1 MTRALLIL
9 SSLFLMFLALPC
21 AAQYGDGHI
30 RKGSD
35 TLKPAR
41 PHGVDSTDASDTLNP
56 DDRFFQQ
63 IDSAQTDVEPPEP
76 TTLFRKRGGFY
87 GGATIDFTSL
97 NPRDLDPTLDGTP
110 VYLGIQGYVLLNSW
124 LLGGAG
130 TSSTLYGISSNYD
143 RFTLSYGGLLLGYD
157 TRISRSTFSLQGSL
171 LAGAGGIEML
181 KKRPDLGGSGGREI
195 LERTRSENFFVL
207 RPGVS
212 IGYAPTGFL
221 QFSIGAGYLYT
232 VGSDNVVDLR
242 KLVYGFHVTLGIVD

>member
-1 MTRALLIL
+1 MTRALLIF
-9 SSLFLMFLALPC
+9 SSLLFILLALPC

-30 RKGSD
+30 RRGID
-35 TLKPAR
+35 TLKQGRQQGA
-41 PHGVDSTDASDTLNP
+41 DTTNASDTLNP
-56 DDRFFQQ
+56 DTKFFQE
-63 IDSAQTDVEPPEP
+63 IDSAQADVEPPEP
-76 TTLFRKRGGFY
+76 TTFFRKRGGFY

-130 TSSTLYGISSNYD
+130 TSATLYGISSNYD
-143 RFTLSYGGLLLGYD
+143 RFSLSYGGILLGYD

-181 KKRPDLGGSGGREI
+181 KKRPDLGGSAGREI

-207 RPGVS
+207 RPGIS

-221 QFSIGAGYLYT
+221 QFSIGTGYLYT
-232 VGSDNVVDLR
+232 VGSDSVVDLR
-242 KLVYGFHVTLGIVD
+242 KMVYGLHITLGIVD